1 MMTGMVW
8 KRDGFSNSISCC
20 IIYCEDDV
28 GIKYAKKF
36 SAPIYS
42 AHHNE
47 NSSLICN
54 TNNEFIQVDSVQPLN
69 NVCINNIATTF
80 LST

>member
-1 MMTGMVW
+1 MDFPIPLVAALSIARMMLELNMLRNFQHPYT
-8 KRDGFSNSISCC
+8 RHN
-20 IIYCEDDV
+20 
-28 GIKYAKKF
+28 
-36 SAPIYS
+36 
-42 AHHNE
+42 HNE

-54 TNNEFIQVDSVQPLN
+54 TNNEFIQVDSVQPLT

>member
-1 MMTGMVW
+1 MMTGTVW
-8 KRDGFSNSISCC
+8 KRDGFSNSISRC

-36 SAPIYS
+36 QHPYTRHIIMRTL
-42 AHHNE
+42 
-47 NSSLICN
+47 LICN

>member
-1 MMTGMVW
+1 MDFPIPLVAALSIARMMLELNMLLRNFQHPYT
-8 KRDGFSNSISCC
+8 RHN
-20 IIYCEDDV
+20 
-28 GIKYAKKF
+28 
-36 SAPIYS
+36 
-42 AHHNE
+42 HNE

-54 TNNEFIQVDSVQPLN
+54 TNNEFIQVDSVQPLT